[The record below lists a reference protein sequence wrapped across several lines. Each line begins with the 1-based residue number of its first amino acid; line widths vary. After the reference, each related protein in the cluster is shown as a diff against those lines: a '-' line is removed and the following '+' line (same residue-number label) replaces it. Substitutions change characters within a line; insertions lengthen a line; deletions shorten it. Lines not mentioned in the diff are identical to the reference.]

1 MSGTWSDDSSAMGDI
16 KSGRAICEPVL
27 SHPRLQGA
35 LRLHRMND
43 GVAWTDVPSR
53 WRRSAD
59 GGLLA
64 RPAAPCRLISIT
76 QSQTDSNFVLGNAQV
91 PQGYPIVYCSDGFCE
106 LTGFCRTE
114 VMQRSC
120 VCSFLHGADTPAAL
134 AHQLER
140 ALDAQEELKTEIVFY
155 KKSGV
160 PFWCLL
166 DIVPIK
172 NEKREVVLY
181 LASFKDISESKRGS
195 VQDGAPKEPE
205 GRQRQKGQTGSSF
218 RVNRRR
224 SRAVLYHLSGH
235 LQRHDNPKI
244 KIKNEETAGRGTCWA
259 VCSQPFNVFGE
270 KAALPEYKV
279 AAAQRS
285 RFILLHYGTFKA
297 GWDWLILLAT
307 FYVAVTVPYNVC
319 FAGSDEQPAAS
330 RSTTVSDIAGEILFI
345 IDIMLNFRTTYVS
358 RSGQVVYDGRSVC
371 LHYVSTWFFVDLIAA
386 LPFDLLYALNI
397 SVASVVHLLKT
408 VRLLRLLRLLQK
420 LDRYSQYSAVVLTML
435 MSMFALLAHWMAC
448 IWFVIGCQEMKAPH
462 PVNWDIGWLHQ
473 LRKRLEASGSANS
486 SVSHCGPPLRSAY
499 ITSLYFTLSSITSVG
514 FGNVSANT
522 DSEKIFSICAMLIGA
537 LMHAVVFGNVT
548 AIIQRMYSRRS
559 LYLTRT
565 KDLKEFIRIHR
576 LPQPLKQRMLEY
588 FQTTWSVNNGIDTN
602 ELLKDFPDELRA
614 DVTMHLNKEM
624 LQLPLFEAASRGCLR
639 SLSLNVKTTFC
650 APGEYL
656 IRQGDALQAFCFV
669 LSGSMEVLKDGTVL
683 AILGKGDLIGCDVSD
698 RGDVI
703 KSNADVKALTYCDL
717 QCINLRGLCTVL
729 KLYPEYACRFRH
741 DITREL
747 TYNLREGHSVQASCE
762 INGDIPSRLPSIQED
777 KEEEDEEEEDDDD
790 GGGPNEHTPL
800 SANSS
805 SSGCSIHASSTPRPS
820 PRPST
825 HGLSPR
831 ATSPPHGGSAF
842 IRTTMA
848 TMGVTHPLEFPSR
861 GGGLGMM
868 QPHDG
873 RFPMRSRA
881 FGVSAPECAGW
892 AARPGVEEPG
902 HWGGLRLSAQGLA
915 HAQPLSPRVVDGTED
930 TGSSQR
936 VRGSAS
942 FTDVAIVAATPA
954 SEFHLA
960 AQQPHARGS
969 SDLEENRQSI
979 NRLNE
984 QMDNMSGEVC
994 RLSRDIRQLSEM
1006 LTPILRSG
1014 PQGWTAGVVVSS
1026 FNSNGEDSTAGP
1038 ERHRH
1043 GPSFSLLGH
1052 CESGEDRFL
1061 STGSESQQQQQQACL
1076 LSSRERDRHAI
1087 EGVSVFPADSGNP
1100 GSHTVPGENLPRGT
1114 ALESD
1119 CQETQGQEVGVRAFL
1134 LQSDESSLRPK
1145 GKPPPDSS
1153 KWPQDAPSG
1162 SSDRQ
1167 SPESRVGDAIANT
1180 ANAVSMLHSGDRD
1193 TFSMCVLKGPMGHQ
1207 VIDVVEFAD
1216 EEGTNV

>member
-1 MSGTWSDDSSAMGDI
+1 M
-16 KSGRAICEPVL
+16 PV
-27 SHPRLQGA
+27 
-35 LRLHRMND
+35 MK
-43 GVAWTDVPSR
+43 
-53 WRRSAD
+53 
-59 GGLLA
+59 GLLA
-64 RPAAPCRLISIT
+64 LQNTFLDTIATRFDGT
-76 QSQTDSNFVLGNAQV
+76 HSNFVLGNAQV

-134 AHQLER
+134 AHQLKC
-140 ALDAQEELKTEIVFY
+140 ALDAQEEVKNEIVFY

-160 PFWCLL
+160 SFWCLL

-195 VQDGAPKEPE
+195 VQDGATKESE
-205 GRQRQKGQTGSSF
+205 GRQRQKGETGSSF

-235 LQRHDNPKI
+235 LQRHDNHKI
-244 KIKNEETAGRGTCWA
+244 KIKNKEAAGQGQRARTCWA
-259 VCSQPFNVFGE
+259 ACSQPFNVFGE

-319 FAGSDEQPAAS
+319 FAASDEQPATS
-330 RSTTVSDIAGEILFI
+330 RSTTLSDIAGEILFI

-386 LPFDLLYALNI
+386 LPFDVLYALNI

-420 LDRYSQYSAVVLTML
+420 LDRYSQYSAVILTML

-448 IWFVIGCQEMKAPH
+448 IWFVIGCQEMKAHH

-499 ITSLYFTLSSITSVG
+499 ITSLYFTLSSITTVG

-522 DSEKIFSICAMLIGA
+522 DSEMIFSICAMLIGA

-548 AIIQRMYSRRS
+548 AIIQRMYSRRL

-565 KDLKEFIRIHR
+565 KDLKEFIRIHG

-588 FQTTWSVNNGIDTN
+588 FQRTWSVNNGIDTN

-656 IRQGDALQAFCFV
+656 MRQGDALQAFCFV

-683 AILGKGDLIGCDVSD
+683 AILGKSDLIGCDVSN

-703 KSNADVKALTYCDL
+703 KCNADVKALTYCDL

-729 KLYPEYACRFRH
+729 KLYPEYACRFWH

-762 INGDIPSRLPSIQED
+762 INGDIPARLPSIQEG
-777 KEEEDEEEEDDDD
+777 KEEEEEDDDD
-790 GGGPNEHTPL
+790 DGGPDEHTPL

-805 SSGCSIHASSTPRPS
+805 SSGCSVHASFTPRPS

-842 IRTTMA
+842 IRTTMT
-848 TMGVTHPLEFPSR
+848 TMGVMHPLEYPSR
-861 GGGLGMM
+861 GGGLGIM
-868 QPHDG
+868 QPHDR
-873 RFPMRSRA
+873 RFPMRSQA
-881 FGVSAPECAGW
+881 FGVSAPECAGR
-892 AARPGVEEPG
+892 AARPEVEEPG
-902 HWGGLRLSAQGLA
+902 HWGGLLLSAQGLG

-954 SEFHLA
+954 SGFHLA

-984 QMDNMSGEVC
+984 QMDMSGEVC
-994 RLSRDIRQLSEM
+994 QLSRDIRKLSEI
-1006 LTPILRSG
+1006 LRPILRSG

-1026 FNSNGEDSTAGP
+1026 FNGNGKDSTAGP
-1038 ERHRH
+1038 EHH
-1043 GPSFSLLGH
+1043 HHEPSFSLLGH
-1052 CESGEDRFL
+1052 CESVEDRFL
-1061 STGSESQQQQQQACL
+1061 STGSEFQQQQQQACL
-1076 LSSRERDRHAI
+1076 LSSRERDRHTI
-1087 EGVSVFPADSGNP
+1087 EGVSVFPADSANP
-1100 GSHTVPGENLPRGT
+1100 GFHTMPGENLPGGT

-1119 CQETQGQEVGVRAFL
+1119 GQETQGQKVGVRAL
-1134 LQSDESSLRPK
+1134 LVQSDESSLRTK

-1167 SPESRVGDAIANT
+1167 SPESRVGDAIENM
-1180 ANAVSMLHSGDRD
+1180 ANAVSMLHSSDRD
-1193 TFSMCVLKGPMGHQ
+1193 TFSMCVVKGPTGHQ
-1207 VIDVVEFAD
+1207 VVEFAN

>member
-1 MSGTWSDDSSAMGDI
+1 M
-16 KSGRAICEPVL
+16 PV
-27 SHPRLQGA
+27 
-35 LRLHRMND
+35 MK
-43 GVAWTDVPSR
+43 
-53 WRRSAD
+53 
-59 GGLLA
+59 GLLA
-64 RPAAPCRLISIT
+64 LQNTFLDTIATRFDGT
-76 QSQTDSNFVLGNAQV
+76 HSNFVLGNAQV

-134 AHQLER
+134 AHQLKC
-140 ALDAQEELKTEIVFY
+140 ALDAQEEVKNEIVFY

-160 PFWCLL
+160 SFWCLL

-195 VQDGAPKEPE
+195 VQDGATKESE
-205 GRQRQKGQTGSSF
+205 GRQRQKGETGSSF

-235 LQRHDNPKI
+235 LQRHDNHKI
-244 KIKNEETAGRGTCWA
+244 KIKN
-259 VCSQPFNVFGE
+259 NVFGE

-319 FAGSDEQPAAS
+319 FAASDEQPATS
-330 RSTTVSDIAGEILFI
+330 RSTTLSDIAGEILFI

-386 LPFDLLYALNI
+386 LPFDVLYALNI

-420 LDRYSQYSAVVLTML
+420 LDRYSQYSAVILTML

-448 IWFVIGCQEMKAPH
+448 IWFVIGCQEMKAHH

-499 ITSLYFTLSSITSVG
+499 ITSLYFTLSSITTVG

-522 DSEKIFSICAMLIGA
+522 DSEMIFSICAMLIGA

-548 AIIQRMYSRRS
+548 AIIQRMYSRRL

-565 KDLKEFIRIHR
+565 KDLKEFIRIHG

-588 FQTTWSVNNGIDTN
+588 FQRTWSVNNGIDTN

-656 IRQGDALQAFCFV
+656 MRQGDALQAFCFV

-683 AILGKGDLIGCDVSD
+683 AILGKSDLIGCDVSN

-703 KSNADVKALTYCDL
+703 KCNADVKALTYCDL

-729 KLYPEYACRFRH
+729 KLYPEYACRFWH

-747 TYNLREGHSVQASCE
+747 TYNLREGHSVQVRVRSVCALRACTHTQASCE
-762 INGDIPSRLPSIQED
+762 INGDIPARLPSIQEG
-777 KEEEDEEEEDDDD
+777 KEEEEEDDDD
-790 GGGPNEHTPL
+790 DGGPDEHTPL

-805 SSGCSIHASSTPRPS
+805 SSGCSVHASFTPRPS

-842 IRTTMA
+842 IRTTMT
-848 TMGVTHPLEFPSR
+848 TMGVMHPLEYPSR
-861 GGGLGMM
+861 GALR
-868 QPHDG
+868 H
-873 RFPMRSRA
+873 RS
-881 FGVSAPECAGW
+881 
-892 AARPGVEEPG
+892 
-902 HWGGLRLSAQGLA
+902 Q
-915 HAQPLSPRVVDGTED
+915 
-930 TGSSQR
+930 
-936 VRGSAS
+936 
-942 FTDVAIVAATPA
+942 
-954 SEFHLA
+954 HL
-960 AQQPHARGS
+960 
-969 SDLEENRQSI
+969 
-979 NRLNE
+979 
-984 QMDNMSGEVC
+984 MDMSGEVC
-994 RLSRDIRQLSEM
+994 QLSRDIRKLSEI
-1006 LTPILRSG
+1006 LRPILRSG

-1026 FNSNGEDSTAGP
+1026 FNGNGKDSTAGP
-1038 ERHRH
+1038 EHH
-1043 GPSFSLLGH
+1043 HHEPSFSLLGH
-1052 CESGEDRFL
+1052 CESVEDRFL
-1061 STGSESQQQQQQACL
+1061 STGSEFQQQQQQACL
-1076 LSSRERDRHAI
+1076 LSSRERDRHTI
-1087 EGVSVFPADSGNP
+1087 EGVSVFPADSANP
-1100 GSHTVPGENLPRGT
+1100 GFHTMPGENLPGGT

-1119 CQETQGQEVGVRAFL
+1119 GQETQGQKVGVRAL
-1134 LQSDESSLRPK
+1134 LVQSDESSLRTK

-1167 SPESRVGDAIANT
+1167 SPESRVGDAIENM
-1180 ANAVSMLHSGDRD
+1180 ANAVSMLHSSDRD
-1193 TFSMCVLKGPMGHQ
+1193 TFSMCVVKGPTGHQ
-1207 VIDVVEFAD
+1207 VVEFAN

>member
-1 MSGTWSDDSSAMGDI
+1 M
-16 KSGRAICEPVL
+16 PV
-27 SHPRLQGA
+27 
-35 LRLHRMND
+35 MK
-43 GVAWTDVPSR
+43 
-53 WRRSAD
+53 
-59 GGLLA
+59 GLLA
-64 RPAAPCRLISIT
+64 LQNTFLDTIATRFDGT
-76 QSQTDSNFVLGNAQV
+76 HSNFVLGNAQV

-134 AHQLER
+134 AHQLKC
-140 ALDAQEELKTEIVFY
+140 ALDAQEEVKNEIVFY

-160 PFWCLL
+160 SFWCLL

-195 VQDGAPKEPE
+195 VQDGATKESE
-205 GRQRQKGQTGSSF
+205 GRQRQKGETGSSF

-235 LQRHDNPKI
+235 LQRHDNHKI
-244 KIKNEETAGRGTCWA
+244 KIKN
-259 VCSQPFNVFGE
+259 NVFGE

-319 FAGSDEQPAAS
+319 FAASDEQPATS
-330 RSTTVSDIAGEILFI
+330 RSTTLSDIAGEILFI

-386 LPFDLLYALNI
+386 LPFDVLYALNI

-420 LDRYSQYSAVVLTML
+420 LDRYSQYSAVILTML

-448 IWFVIGCQEMKAPH
+448 IWFVIGCQEMKAHH

-499 ITSLYFTLSSITSVG
+499 ITSLYFTLSSITTVG

-522 DSEKIFSICAMLIGA
+522 DSEMIFSICAMLIGA

-548 AIIQRMYSRRS
+548 AIIQRMYSRRL

-565 KDLKEFIRIHR
+565 KDLKEFIRIHG

-588 FQTTWSVNNGIDTN
+588 FQRTWSVNNGIDTN

-656 IRQGDALQAFCFV
+656 MRQGDALQAFCFV

-683 AILGKGDLIGCDVSD
+683 AILGKSDLIGCDVSN

-703 KSNADVKALTYCDL
+703 KCNADVKALTYCDL

-729 KLYPEYACRFRH
+729 KLYPEYACRFWH

-747 TYNLREGHSVQASCE
+747 TYNLREGHSVQVRVRSVCALRACTHTQASCE
-762 INGDIPSRLPSIQED
+762 INGDIPARLPSIQEG
-777 KEEEDEEEEDDDD
+777 KEEEEEDDDD
-790 GGGPNEHTPL
+790 DGGPDEHTPL

-805 SSGCSIHASSTPRPS
+805 SSGCSVHASFTPRPS

-842 IRTTMA
+842 IRTTMT
-848 TMGVTHPLEFPSR
+848 TMGVMHPLEYPSR
-861 GGGLGMM
+861 GGGLGIM
-868 QPHDG
+868 QPHDR
-873 RFPMRSRA
+873 RFPMRSQA
-881 FGVSAPECAGW
+881 FG
-892 AARPGVEEPG
+892 
-902 HWGGLRLSAQGLA
+902 
-915 HAQPLSPRVVDGTED
+915 
-930 TGSSQR
+930 
-936 VRGSAS
+936 
-942 FTDVAIVAATPA
+942 
-954 SEFHLA
+954 
-960 AQQPHARGS
+960 QPHARGS

-984 QMDNMSGEVC
+984 QMDMSGEVC
-994 RLSRDIRQLSEM
+994 QLSRDIRKLSEI
-1006 LTPILRSG
+1006 LRPILRSG

-1026 FNSNGEDSTAGP
+1026 FNGNGKDSTAGP
-1038 ERHRH
+1038 EHH
-1043 GPSFSLLGH
+1043 HHEPSFSLLGH
-1052 CESGEDRFL
+1052 CESVEDRFL
-1061 STGSESQQQQQQACL
+1061 STGSEFQQQQQQACL
-1076 LSSRERDRHAI
+1076 LSSRERDRHTI
-1087 EGVSVFPADSGNP
+1087 EGVSVFPADSANP
-1100 GSHTVPGENLPRGT
+1100 GFHTMPGENLPGGT

-1119 CQETQGQEVGVRAFL
+1119 GQETQGQKVGVRAL
-1134 LQSDESSLRPK
+1134 LVQSDESSLRTK

-1167 SPESRVGDAIANT
+1167 SPESRVGDAIENM
-1180 ANAVSMLHSGDRD
+1180 ANAVSMLHSSDRD
-1193 TFSMCVLKGPMGHQ
+1193 TFSMCVVKGPTGHQ
-1207 VIDVVEFAD
+1207 VVEFAN